1 MAHTVTEILDN
12 PFLKRTK
19 YMHIHTYFLY
29 FTGICHTIN
38 PTNQIVKSDPLYL
51 DQIDP
56 LELELSVSILC
67 ERTGF

>member
-1 MAHTVTEILDN
+1 
-12 PFLKRTK
+12 
-19 YMHIHTYFLY
+19 MHIHTYFLY